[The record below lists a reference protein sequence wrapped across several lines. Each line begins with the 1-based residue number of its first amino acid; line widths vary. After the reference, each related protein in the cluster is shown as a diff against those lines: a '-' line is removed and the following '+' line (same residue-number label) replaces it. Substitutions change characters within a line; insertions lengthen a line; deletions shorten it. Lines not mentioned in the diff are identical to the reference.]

1 MRVER
6 ELFESSLVSGRRV
19 LELLGA
25 SAEVARFSAD
35 RFRRHNLAL
44 FEEMHPYYK
53 DRAKLISVVVRG
65 RMQFEEQLAKERE
78 QAAHALAANELP
90 AIPPTDPVER
100 I

>member
-6 ELFESSLVSGRRV
+6 ELFEASLKSGRSV

-25 SAEVARFSAD
+25 SADAARFSAD